1 MRDGDAHPS
10 CDPDH
15 PWAPAPMPALRS
27 GPPYLMA
34 DSMDLEPDVAE
45 QLVRD
50 AAASGSAVRIADLL
64 RSTAFGA
71 SSTRGWP
78 PTIVGCGTSEH
89 AGIAAAA
96 IWNEAWR
103 RSGLPGPG
111 PIARQAFEAAQDPW
125 PGTTIGISH
134 EGGTWATLEAM
145 RAARDRGA
153 RLGLISA
160 AANSPGAKLADSTLC
175 TGETDRSW
183 CHTIG
188 YLAPIVAAA
197 SVGAALTGDA
207 LEPTSI
213 RRLVEAGLATGSAAA
228 DLARNLG
235 NARTLIVTATG
246 ADRAAG
252 REMTLKVEEACYVPT
267 RFRDLETLLHGHIP
281 SMDVG
286 TGVVLILTDRSAF
299 PARLARTRQL
309 LSAVSRIG
317 AQAGAILSATAAD
330 GVPEALTPAGRVV
343 VPDGPDLPAPVATLI
358 AGAPALQLTVY
369 HLALTLGTNPD
380 ALRREFPAYRAA
392 AEITEGA
399 EPA

>member
-1 MRDGDAHPS
+1 MRDSDARPS

-15 PWAPAPMPALRS
+15 PWAPMPMPPLRS

-34 DSMDLEPDVAE
+34 DSMALEAAVAE
-45 QLVRD
+45 RLVAD
-50 AAASGSAVRIADLL
+50 TAANGSAVRIADLL
-64 RSTAFGA
+64 RSTAFGE
-71 SSTRGWP
+71 SPSGWP

-89 AGIAAAA
+89 AGIASAA

-103 RSGLPGPG
+103 RAGLPGPG
-111 PIARQAFEAAQDPW
+111 PISRQAFEAAQDPW

-134 EGGTWATLEAM
+134 EGATWATLEAM
-145 RAARDRGA
+145 RAARGRGAHLGLVTAAANGPGA
-153 RLGLISA
+153 RL
-160 AANSPGAKLADSTLC
+160 ADAYLC
-175 TGETDRSW
+175 TGEVDHSW

-197 SVGAALTGDA
+197 AVGAALTGDRLDGTVIRDLVA
-207 LEPTSI
+207 GGMGADEP
-213 RRLVEAGLATGSAAA
+213 AAA
-228 DLARNLG
+228 LARSLG
-235 NARTLIVTATG
+235 SARTLIVTATG

-286 TGVVLILTDRSAF
+286 TAMVLILTDRSAF

-309 LSAVSRIG
+309 LTAVSRIG
-317 AQAGAILSATAAD
+317 VRAGAILSESAAEA
-330 GVPEALTPAGRVV
+330 VPQALTPAGRVV
-343 VPDGPDLPAPVATLI
+343 VAEAPGLPAPVAALI
-358 AGAPALQLTVY
+358 GSAPALQLTVY

-380 ALRREFPAYRAA
+380 VLLREFPPYRAA
-392 AEITEGA
+392 AELSEAGA
-399 EPA
+399 TD